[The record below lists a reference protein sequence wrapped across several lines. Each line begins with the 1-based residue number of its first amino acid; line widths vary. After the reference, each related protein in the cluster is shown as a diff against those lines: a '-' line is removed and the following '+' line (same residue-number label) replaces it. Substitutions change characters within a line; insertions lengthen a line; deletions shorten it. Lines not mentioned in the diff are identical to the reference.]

1 MKNLVKYLLLASFLL
16 LTSCS
21 LSGLLIGK
29 LDYYITMKTAQR
41 LDLYVKQEQQLGKDV
56 SKLLDT
62 LKPEAQEIQA
72 VAQKLLTSI
81 DHLSKPII
89 KTNAKKL
96 KRAYQSA
103 YQKIAKTLV
112 FHLNVLTPKQQVPL
126 LESFVSENKKLEKRI
141 AVNKF
146 YEKII
151 SRFELLFGNLTPKQ
165 KFIIKKNRN
174 AYKKWQVKRL
184 ARNKFIENQMA
195 SSFTKTTKEKFTGL
209 KKIYEENL
217 DATLDTLQG
226 DHFDGI
232 VLTYSEV
239 ILSISD
245 KQKIVFKEKLE
256 FIINILN
263 KFIKNKYNE

>member
-1 MKNLVKYLLLASFLL
+1 MKNLVKYSALATILLF
-16 LTSCS
+16 TSCS
-21 LSGLLIGK
+21 LSGLLVSK

-41 LDLYVKQEQQLGKDV
+41 LDLYVKQEQKLSNDV
-56 SKLLDT
+56 STLLDT
-62 LKPEAQEIQA
+62 LKPEAKEIQS
-72 VAQKLLTSI
+72 VAKSLLTSI

-96 KRAYQSA
+96 RHAYQSA

-112 FHLNVLTPKQQVPL
+112 FHLNVLTPKQQKPL
-126 LESFVSENKKLEKRI
+126 LESFVNENEKLEKRI

-174 AYKKWQVKRL
+174 AYKKWQIKRL

-195 SSFTKTTKEKFTGL
+195 ASFTKTTKEKLTGL
-209 KKIYEENL
+209 QKIYQENL

-226 DHFDGI
+226 PHFDGI

-245 KQKIVFKEKLE
+245 KQKTIFKDKLE
-256 FIINILN
+256 FIISILN